1 MNPPS
6 VVEGQ
11 VYFPH
16 LVVPNLDYNKTTS
29 WYELFLAVSDD
40 VFDMFK
46 DAGFSDA
53 FLMEPGKKNF
63 TPDAV
68 IKFATWA
75 HNSDGS
81 QIPAPIVVDK
91 EKNRTDVSIGN
102 GSTIAVQWARKE
114 YGKLNKIVRPQL
126 QAVQILNLIER
137 GESAQTYPTSVESL
151 AF

>member
-1 MNPPS
+1 MNPPNI
-6 VVEGQ
+6 VEGQ
-11 VYFPH
+11 VYYPH
-16 LVVPNLDYNKTTS
+16 LVVPNLDFNKTKS

-46 DAGFSDA
+46 EAGFSDS
-53 FLMEPGKKNF
+53 FLIKAGGKSF
-63 TPDAV
+63 TPDPV

-81 QIPAPIVVDK
+81 QIKAPIVVDK
-91 EKNRTDVSIGN
+91 DKNPTNVSIGN

-114 YGKLNKIVRPQL
+114 YGKPNKIVRPQL
-126 QAVQILNLIER
+126 QAVQILDLIER
-137 GESAQTYPTSVESL
+137 GEAASTGPVGLESL

>member
-6 VVEGQ
+6 VIEGQ
-11 VYFPH
+11 VYYPH

-29 WYELFLAVSDD
+29 WYELMLAVSDD
-40 VFDMFK
+40 VFEMFK
-46 DAGFSDA
+46 SAGFSDA

-75 HNSDGS
+75 HNSDGT
-81 QIPAPIVVDK
+81 QITPPIVVDK
-91 EKNRTDVSIGN
+91 DKNPTDVSIGN

-114 YGKLNKIVRPQL
+114 YGKVNKIVRPQL

-137 GESAQTYPTSVESL
+137 GDIASAAPVNLESL